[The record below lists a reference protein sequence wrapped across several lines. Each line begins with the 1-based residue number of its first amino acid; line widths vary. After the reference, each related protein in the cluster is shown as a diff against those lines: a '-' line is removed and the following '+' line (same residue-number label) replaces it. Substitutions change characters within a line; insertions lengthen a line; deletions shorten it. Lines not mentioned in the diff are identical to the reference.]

1 MKLPNKTPPKRADPI
16 LKKVQASSGL
26 QLNPPSSGDDCSGL
40 LADQPNAQLALNNV
54 NSYSTNLDE
63 QFQQQQQLLE
73 TPMIGK
79 YTPNADFQS
88 NNFDLSSINR
98 TMNGGLHEETG
109 TPAGGLSAKME
120 ATLADIIIPEYP
132 ADCFPENWYERM
144 PCCLEDTEFWRR
156 WKRLR

>member
-1 MKLPNKTPPKRADPI
+1 MPNKSPPKQADSI
-16 LKKVQASSGL
+16 LKKVQPNAGL
-26 QLNPPSSGDDCSGL
+26 QLNPPSSGDDCSGPPT
-40 LADQPNAQLALNNV
+40 DQPNAQLSLNNV

-63 QFQQQQQLLE
+63 QFQQQQNLLE
-73 TPMIGK
+73 LEQPAISK
-79 YTPNADFQS
+79 FTPNADYQS
-88 NNFDLSSINR
+88 NNFGAMSSVNR
-98 TMNGGLHEETG
+98 TMNGGFHEE
-109 TPAGGLSAKME
+109 SAPVGDKME